1 MYCVS
6 KLNRCEGEMKSY
18 RQEVQLHVAGH
29 RGFVN
34 ITPQVKDCLRESGV
48 TEGFVLINSMHV
60 TASVFV
66 DDEEEG
72 LYRRYESWLEK
83 LAPVLAAG
91 EYSDEVIGEDIID
104 SHMKRHVMGREAM
117 VAVTQGRLD
126 LGQWEQ
132 IMYGEFDGGRPKRV
146 LVKIIGE

>member
-1 MYCVS
+1 
-6 KLNRCEGEMKSY
+6 MKSY
-18 RQEVQLHVAGH
+18 RKEVQLHVAGH

-34 ITPQVKDCLRESGV
+34 ITAQVKDCLRESGV

-60 TASVFV
+60 TSSVFI

-72 LYRRYESWLEK
+72 LYRHYDTWLEK

-91 EYSDEVIGEDIID
+91 AYSDEVIGEDIID
-104 SHMKRHVMGREAM
+104 SHMKRHLMGREAM
-117 VAVTQGRLD
+117 VAVTQGGLD

-132 IMYGEFDGGRPKRV
+132 IIYGEFDGGRPKRV